1 MEAINQFIEGILEL
15 VEYKKKYE
23 SQKKDKKRMSD
34 VLYDLMLEKYNNTSF
49 SHSQRIEE
57 HRRDVCIACRHRDGC
72 EVELPGD
79 ILKPIPSTEEWI
91 PPRKTCENFEWS

>member
-34 VLYDLMLEKYNNTSF
+34 VLYDLMLEKYNNTS